1 MKDKLIQILSSPITQ
16 SNFIIIGLLIM
27 IQSLHIHAHNSIE
40 ADIDGYVKEYC
51 KKNAEQC
58 IRFGNNNK

>member
-1 MKDKLIQILSSPITQ
+1 
-16 SNFIIIGLLIM
+16 M

-40 ADIDGYVKEYC
+40 ADIDGYVREYC